1 MSARRPSMEINNKVC
16 GVLADAVFAAAVG
29 NCVGALREEGGLL
42 QAASRASAAAAT
54 PKRRSIMA

>member
-1 MSARRPSMEINNKVC
+1 MENNNKVC

-42 QAASRASAAAAT
+42 QAASRASAATAT
-54 PKRRSIMA
+54 QNVGRSWREFTAQR

>member
-1 MSARRPSMEINNKVC
+1 MC

-29 NCVGALREEGGLL
+29 NCVGALREEGVLL
-42 QAASRASAAAAT
+42 QAASRASAATAT